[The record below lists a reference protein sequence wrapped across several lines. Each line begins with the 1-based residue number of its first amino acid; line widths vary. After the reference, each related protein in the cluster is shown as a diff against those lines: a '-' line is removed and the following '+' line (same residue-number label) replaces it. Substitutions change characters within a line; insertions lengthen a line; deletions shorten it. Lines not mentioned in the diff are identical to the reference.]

1 MSHGTP
7 HDLADGHVLL
17 DTDTYEN
24 ALDMLLSPG
33 DDLGLSP
40 FPDIGDDL
48 LLQAD
53 ANLLVTQED
62 GSSGDGKDSSGVFDG
77 RGSGELI
84 VGTGSGSDAVPGGR
98 KRRINANQAKV
109 QKRYRER
116 KKKNLADL
124 ERTVNELRAQVQEM
138 QKSQSKSR
146 SSTESDEEN
155 DTGQK
160 LKSAT
165 PGSSPG
171 ASPPDSGTTA
181 VALLDPHKHYY
192 VNDPDAGDSLL
203 TDIIAATKREDSRG
217 EKRVHK
223 NFWFALEVADVV
235 KRGSSTSSTNA
246 PSATGKFKSF
256 ADAELYFSGVVK
268 LYDVGVEKLKGLL
281 AVGASDARVQSAVM
295 DIVRVVSDARQGRPG
310 VSFFTTQL
318 ATIAMLDDDCEPG
331 PDGVYNA
338 VSKTCPTSCAY
349 LVKSVVDRTLMKG
362 DWEEITDAVIE
373 MLPPNEI
380 TKIIEWSDEFLTA
393 RKDVMFK
400 RATVLFPRPEPE
412 TRPVEGLGEVAV
424 NTLYRVPK
432 EELTG
437 IGNADDGGMTET
449 QRIIFEGLQE
459 EMRLHHVGTQKLFET
474 LSPRSAA
481 KIIILM
487 HPVAL
492 DTISLAIGLKK
503 KRGIDPKNTSWKW
516 LKEAFAVNGM

>member
-1 MSHGTP
+1 M
-7 HDLADGHVLL
+7 
-17 DTDTYEN
+17 
-24 ALDMLLSPG
+24 
-33 DDLGLSP
+33 
-40 FPDIGDDL
+40 
-48 LLQAD
+48 
-53 ANLLVTQED
+53 
-62 GSSGDGKDSSGVFDG
+62 
-77 RGSGELI
+77 GSGELT
-84 VGTGSGSDAVPGGR
+84 VGTDGGSAGVPGGR
-98 KRRINANQAKV
+98 KRRINANQAEV

-116 KKKNLADL
+116 KKNKLQDL
-124 ERTVNELRAQVQEM
+124 ERTVNELRAQVREM

-146 SSTESDEEN
+146 SSTDSDEGN
-155 DTGQK
+155 DVRRK
-160 LKSAT
+160 LTSS

-171 ASPPDSGTTA
+171 DSPPDSGTTA

-192 VNDPDAGDSLL
+192 VNDPDAGDSRLA
-203 TDIIAATKREDSRG
+203 DIIAATKREGSRG

-223 NFWFALEVADVV
+223 KFWFALEVADAV
-235 KRGSSTSSTNA
+235 KRGAGNSKPKATSQ
-246 PSATGKFKSF
+246 SATGKFKSF
-256 ADAELYFSGVVK
+256 ADAELYFSGVVR

-281 AVGASDARVQSAVM
+281 ALGAPDSDVREAVM
-295 DIVRVVSDARQGRPG
+295 DIVGLVRDARANRPD

-318 ATIAMLDDDCEPG
+318 ATIQMLDDDCDPTPAG
-331 PDGVYNA
+331 KSNA
-338 VSKTCPTSCAY
+338 FSSTCPTSCAY

-437 IGNADDGGMTET
+437 IGNADDGGVTET

-481 KIIILM
+481 KIIILT

-492 DTISLAIGLKK
+492 DTFSLASELKK
-503 KRGIDPKNTSWKW
+503 KKGIEPKNTSWKW
-516 LKEAFAVNGM
+516 MKELMAARGK